1 MPPAARPIAAEL
13 VFTGRNLG
21 AGYLDFVADRAR
33 RFSLD
38 GYARAEGGETV
49 HVVLRGP
56 EALIDMLEVACLLGP
71 ADCLVEA
78 VETRPMSDLRFPA
91 GFALRGAA

>member
-1 MPPAARPIAAEL
+1 MPPVASAIATQL
-13 VFTGRNLG
+13 LFRGRNLG

-38 GYARAEGGETV
+38 GYAQIEEDETV

-56 EALIDMLEVACLLGP
+56 EALIDMLEVACMLGP
-71 ADCLVEA
+71 VDCLVERVDA
-78 VETRPMSDLRFPA
+78 RPVPADHLPA

>member
-21 AGYLDFVADRAR
+21 VDYLDFVADRAR

-38 GYARAEGGETV
+38 GYARAEDDAV
-49 HVVLRGP
+49 RVVLRGP

-71 ADCLVEA
+71 ADCLVET
-78 VETRPMSDLRFPA
+78 VEARVLRDALVPA
-91 GFALRGAA
+91 GFALPEAA